1 MRHRSTSADP
11 GPYRAVDTLR
21 DFRECHGGDRLG
33 HAIVR
38 ACRPDPRRRPVVRC
52 HHSPVRA
59 AIRER
64 RPLLAPRVRGLNMA
78 SIWSYDRNRVPA
90 VSHRLDCGGHP
101 GRRPDRRSGETVRAG
116 CSRQCTRLHRHPVR
130 RLRQRQP
137 PEAGVLAA
145 DRVSPQS
152 PVGGP
157 YYAAI
162 RAGSRLPTTDDY
174 AGLADKVEGR
184 VIPSDNHPRS
194 SGQSVN
200 ATG

>member
-101 GRRPDRRSGETVRAG
+101 GRRLIGGQVRQCERAARGSARVCIGTQFAGYASGNPPKLAYWPPTGYPPNPRSVVPITRPFGLEAG
-116 CSRQCTRLHRHPVR
+116 CPPRTIMRDWPTRSRERSFPATSHHGQ
-130 RLRQRQP
+130 
-137 PEAGVLAA
+137 AGKA
-145 DRVSPQS
+145 
-152 PVGGP
+152 
-157 YYAAI
+157 
-162 RAGSRLPTTDDY
+162 
-174 AGLADKVEGR
+174 
-184 VIPSDNHPRS
+184 
-194 SGQSVN
+194 
-200 ATG
+200 